1 MRSELATLTAVD
13 GKALAL
19 RRWLPDG
26 PPRAV
31 IQVVHGMA
39 EHSGRYE
46 RFATAAAV
54 AGFAVV
60 ADDHRGHGATI
71 AAPDER
77 GHTDDAD
84 GWNLILDDL
93 GTVRADVEAA
103 WPGVPLVLMGHSW
116 GSILARGYA
125 ARHGEGLAGLIVMG
139 TIGDPGLLGRAGI
152 GLARA
157 EVRLRGPRHPSVLLE
172 RRAFANYNRAF
183 APARTDFDW
192 LSRER
197 AEVDAY
203 IADPLCGFTCTAAF
217 YRDLARGGVEVG
229 RPETFAA
236 TPVDLPILVVSGSA
250 DPVGRD
256 GAGVREV
263 VTAYRRAG
271 VREVSLRLYPGAR
284 HELLNETNR
293 EQVTADL
300 LVWVGA
306 HV

>member
-84 GWNLILDDL
+84 GWSLVLADL

-103 WPGVPLVLMGHSW
+103 WPGAPLVLMGHSW
-116 GSILARGYA
+116 GSILV
-125 ARHGEGLAGLIVMG
+125 LSLIH
-139 TIGDPGLLGRAGI
+139 I
-152 GLARA
+152 
-157 EVRLRGPRHPSVLLE
+157 
-172 RRAFANYNRAF
+172 
-183 APARTDFDW
+183 
-192 LSRER
+192 
-197 AEVDAY
+197 
-203 IADPLCGFTCTAAF
+203 
-217 YRDLARGGVEVG
+217 
-229 RPETFAA
+229 
-236 TPVDLPILVVSGSA
+236 
-250 DPVGRD
+250 
-256 GAGVREV
+256 
-263 VTAYRRAG
+263 
-271 VREVSLRLYPGAR
+271 
-284 HELLNETNR
+284 
-293 EQVTADL
+293 
-300 LVWVGA
+300 
-306 HV
+306 